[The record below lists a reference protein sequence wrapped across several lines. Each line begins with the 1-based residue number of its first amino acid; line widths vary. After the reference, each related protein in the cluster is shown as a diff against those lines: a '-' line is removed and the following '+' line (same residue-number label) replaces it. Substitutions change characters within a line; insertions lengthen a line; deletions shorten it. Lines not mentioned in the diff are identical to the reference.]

1 MLDKQRVFDAFR
13 SALAELAEGIASGK
27 TTMTALANRAR
38 AHYAAGLP
46 PESQA
51 PSLWTF
57 RAYLLGAR
65 RNRDIAALAEGAGL
79 RKSSKIDRA
88 RLMESF
94 RKAVEEAKRSD
105 ERNLHPR
112 TIAVNAHRRYCE
124 GLSGNERR
132 PALVTFT
139 QRTAGRTADAE
150 IMALIKEAGIENRG
164 RVEIDRSRLLESF
177 RECLKRLEGRIE
189 KGLVRPIQVADL
201 AHRLY
206 VQSQAGLPAPSRLT
220 FRGFVYE
227 RENHPELQEMLDRYF
242 QT

>member
-1 MLDKQRVFDAFR
+1 MLDKQRVLDAFR
-13 SALAELAEGIASGK
+13 SALAELAEGIAAGK

-38 AHYAAGLP
+38 ALYAAGLP
-46 PESQA
+46 PESRA
-51 PSLWTF
+51 PSQWTF
-57 RAYLLGAR
+57 RAYLLGSR
-65 RNRDIAALAEGAGL
+65 RNPEIASLAEEAGL
-79 RKSSKIDRA
+79 LKASKMDRA

-94 RKAVEEAKRSD
+94 RKAVEDAKRSV
-105 ERNLHPR
+105 EKNLHPR
-112 TIAVNAHRRYCE
+112 TIAVNAHRLYCE
-124 GLSGNERR
+124 ALSGNERR

-139 QRTAGRTADAE
+139 QRTAGRTADPE

-164 RVEIDRSRLLESF
+164 RVEIDRGRLIESF

-206 VQSQAGLPAPSRLT
+206 VQAQAGSPAPSRLT

-227 RENHPELQEMLDRYF
+227 RENHPDLQEMLSRYF